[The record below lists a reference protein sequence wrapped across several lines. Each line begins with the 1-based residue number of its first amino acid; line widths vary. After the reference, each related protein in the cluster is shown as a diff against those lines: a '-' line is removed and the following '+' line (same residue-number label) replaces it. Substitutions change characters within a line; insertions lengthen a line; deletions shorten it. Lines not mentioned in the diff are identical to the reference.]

1 MTSFVHVDYPQ
12 QHPGVA
18 RVEAA
23 IQAAGSLRQGFDGT
37 RGIAALLLAAVVS
50 ALLVLAD
57 RMVDSWADGR
67 LMAAWVVLWLVA
79 FAAMALFAAPARRLA
94 VLLVQRLDGWSQRV
108 ARDRADQRLWAAA
121 QSDPRVMADLKAAV
135 ARSEQPAP
143 RIAAALRSQA
153 APVKRISLRD
163 VMQGWYSDVQKARAD
178 VAFITAAQSDPR
190 MLADLQAAAT
200 RAESSVP
207 SQTQTLLR
215 ADNAGTAL
223 RDAMHAMGARRS
235 YYY

>member
-23 IQAAGSLRQGFDGT
+23 IDAAGRLRQGFDGT

-57 RMVDSWADGR
+57 RVVDGWADGR

-79 FAAMALFAAPARRLA
+79 FAALAVFATPARRVA
-94 VLLVQRLDGWSQRV
+94 TALVQRLDGWSQRV
-108 ARDRADQRLWAAA
+108 ARDRADERLWATA
-121 QSDPRVMADLKAAV
+121 QTDARVMADLKAAMS
-135 ARSEQPAP
+135 RSELAAP
-143 RIAAALRSQA
+143 RIAAALEA
-153 APVKRISLRD
+153 AEDSARISLRE
-163 VMQGWYSDVQKARAD
+163 VVQGWYRDVQKARAD
-178 VAFITAAQSDPR
+178 VAYLAAVQHDPR

-200 RAESSVP
+200 RAESVP
-207 SQTQTLLR
+207 AQTQTLLR
-215 ADNAGTAL
+215 GDSASHAL
-223 RDAMHAMGARRS
+223 RDAAHAMGARRS
-235 YYY
+235 YYF